1 MVLHQLSFLEIYLL
15 TSISVPGTPLAG
27 MSQENEPLPPELQ
40 ELVGIFPEEELR
52 ARTRK
57 ADAAAKAARAAME
70 STAAGA
76 AGAAD
81 DEAELPT
88 VRDGRLYVRVR
99 GRVVCFESPHPTPAM
114 WKEAGEQVDAM
125 NAAGLP
131 LAASLKKSKV
141 ASDATVQSGG
151 ASGSGSSR

>member
-1 MVLHQLSFLEIYLL
+1 MLHQLSFLEILL
-15 TSISVPGTPLAG
+15 AHKHICPQAPPLAG

-40 ELVGIFPEEELR
+40 ELLGIFPEEELR
-52 ARTRK
+52 ARMRK
-57 ADAAAKAARAAME
+57 ADAAARAARAAME
-70 STAAGA
+70 STAAA
-76 AGAAD
+76 AAD

-114 WKEAGEQVDAM
+114 WREAGQQVDAM

-131 LAASLKKSKV
+131 LASQKSKA

-151 ASGSGSSR
+151 ASGSSPSR